1 MGVKHNTSHAD
12 IKTLLQVAAV
22 LILASLVTAAL

>member
-1 MGVKHNTSHAD
+1 MTKQSSKAD
-12 IKTLLQVAAV
+12 IKTLLHVAAV

>member
-1 MGVKHNTSHAD
+1 MKKQSSHAE